1 MEVNREQADFNDAF
15 GFLKQVSRDFEIC
28 SLSSQANNPYAWS
41 KALFSLSRALSP
53 WMKPEEENYFLTNM
67 EKINDGIFQLTRNKK
82 AIIQN
87 HIPPELYK
95 MLDTYERLLWRI
107 YFDSGLMMKK
117 ADDPMKA
124 LR

>member
-1 MEVNREQADFNDAF
+1 MEDKREVAEFNDAF
-15 GFLKQVSRDFEIC
+15 GFLKQLSRDFDIC
-28 SLSSQANNPYAWS
+28 SLSSQGNNPYAWS

-53 WMKPEEENYFLTNM
+53 WMKEEEEEYFLTEMDNVNN
-67 EKINDGIFQLTRNKK
+67 EIFMLTRNKK
-82 AIIQN
+82 ATMMN

-95 MLDTYERLLWRI
+95 MLDKYERFLWRI

-117 ADDPMKA
+117 QDDATKS